1 MGVKIRLQIYT
12 VPGQVFYNETRKLVL
27 KNADAV
33 VMVLDSQR
41 AMREKNIESM
51 NNLFENLRELEIPD
65 SIPIVLQY
73 NKRDLREIMAL
84 DEMDRIYNTKNWP
97 RVEAAAVAGTG
108 VLQTLKV
115 VTKQLYDYVR
125 RNYFKEETAG
135 GVSLRDPNRPQ
146 SRTQTLPVAAV
157 SESLADEPHVESA
170 PAQSRAGESPAV
182 SSAPAAAASFHIGA
196 IDTLL
201 KEHLREFRDNL
212 DLPFFDT
219 ARGLFNDLN
228 NVTTKMFDEAAKTR
242 DEIAAL
248 KKSLDEFTDAIRSVD
263 ERTRKSVLGGIWQ
276 KK

>member
-65 SIPIVLQY
+65 SIPVVLQY
-73 NKRDLREIMAL
+73 NKRDLREIMAV

-125 RNYFKEETAG
+125 RNYFKDEQAG
-135 GVSLRDPNRPQ
+135 GVSLRDPNRPA

-157 SESLADEPHVESA
+157 SESLADEPLTA
-170 PAQSRAGESPAV
+170 LPAAQATGAAEPPA
-182 SSAPAAAASFHIGA
+182 SSTPAAAGSVHIGA
-196 IDTLL
+196 IDSLL

-228 NVTTKMFDEAAKTR
+228 NVTTKMFDEATKTR
-242 DEIAAL
+242 DDIAAL
-248 KKSLDEFTDAIRSVD
+248 KRSLDEFTDAIRSAD
-263 ERTRKSVLGGIWQ
+263 ERTRKSFLGGIWQ